1 MAKLYY
7 ESSYGRSL
15 SHADSKDHKYVYKK
29 MVNGKWRYYYDDDD
43 KPDKGLSYKKM
54 DKWKME
60 NDIAITAPGVKTVSK
75 KNTTYS
81 LSIDGVKGRQQVSK
95 DEWDNAGT
103 GLYYKNEPV
112 KNIAKRTVSDI
123 KKSASK
129 QIDKGQKF
137 ITSTLNK
144 AEKGIKGVV
153 SKVKKKKSK

>member
-1 MAKLYY
+1 MPKLYY
-7 ESSYGRSL
+7 ESAYGRSL
-15 SHADSKDHKYVYKK
+15 SHADRKDHKYAYKK
-29 MVNGKWRYYYDDDD
+29 MVNGKWRYYYDNDD

-60 NDIAITAPGVKTVSK
+60 NDIAISAPGMKAVNQ
-75 KNTTYS
+75 KNTSYS
-81 LSIDGVKGRQQVSK
+81 LAIDGVKGRQQVSK
-95 DEWDNAGT
+95 DVWDNAGS

-112 KNIAKRTVSDI
+112 KNIAKRTVTDL
-123 KKSASK
+123 KKTASK